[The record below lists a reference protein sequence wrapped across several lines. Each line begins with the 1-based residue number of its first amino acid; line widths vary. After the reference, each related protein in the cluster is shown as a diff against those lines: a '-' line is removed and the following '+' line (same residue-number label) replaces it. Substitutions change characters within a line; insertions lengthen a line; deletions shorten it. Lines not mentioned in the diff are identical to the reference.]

1 MLAVA
6 VIGALT
12 FVLSALSV
20 KLQRTGVPP
29 LLIALACGA
38 LLGPFAA
45 GVVQPTA
52 WGLGSTEVLESV
64 ARVVLAVS
72 LLGVA
77 LRFPRGY
84 WRANLRWIVASIAV
98 GMVVMF
104 AVATGAV
111 LLLGIPL
118 LSAMLIAA
126 AITPTD
132 PVVTT
137 PIVTGTVAEERIPK
151 RVRLNLSSESGLN
164 DGLAY
169 LILMLP
175 VLLVTTGGAEAWRE
189 WLTTTLLWE
198 VAVPVVVGFGLGWA
212 AGWLL
217 DTVIARGWSNSTSYL
232 GYALALAL
240 AILAGLRVIETDAVL
255 GVFVAGAAFGNRLT
269 DDLRAELGREI
280 DELGRVLILPL
291 FAVIGA
297 LLPFDRW
304 AAEGWALPIVLV
316 LALIARRI
324 AGMWLTRPIYARL
337 HSRTETAFMSWFGP
351 VGVSALLYACLAER
365 RTGDDL
371 VLPAVLLAIALSVVI
386 HGLSTRPAGEW
397 LRRRERMG

>member
-1 MLAVA
+1 MPAVA

-175 VLLVTTGGAEAWRE
+175 LLLVTTGGTGISPTDRTPEATAAVLDRELPGIAEALR
-189 WLTTTLLWE
+189 
-198 VAVPVVVGFGLGWA
+198 A
-212 AGWLL
+212 AGRAATPTASLSRVLAGVAGSTLIVNLPGSTGGVRDGLAVLEPLLPHLL
-217 DTVIARGWSNSTSYL
+217 DQ
-232 GYALALAL
+232 
-240 AILAGLRVIETDAVL
+240 
-255 GVFVAGAAFGNRLT
+255 LT
-269 DDLRAELGREI
+269 G
-280 DELGRVLILPL
+280 
-291 FAVIGA
+291 
-297 LLPFDRW
+297 
-304 AAEGWALPIVLV
+304 
-316 LALIARRI
+316 
-324 AGMWLTRPIYARL
+324 
-337 HSRTETAFMSWFGP
+337 
-351 VGVSALLYACLAER
+351 
-365 RTGDDL
+365 GDHD
-371 VLPAVLLAIALSVVI
+371 
-386 HGLSTRPAGEW
+386 
-397 LRRRERMG
+397 